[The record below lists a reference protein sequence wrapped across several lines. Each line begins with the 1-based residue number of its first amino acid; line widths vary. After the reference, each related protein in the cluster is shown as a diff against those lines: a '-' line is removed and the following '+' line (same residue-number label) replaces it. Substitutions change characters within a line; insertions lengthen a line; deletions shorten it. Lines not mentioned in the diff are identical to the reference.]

1 MDNCKIFGMF
11 LFILFLNHVHGQ
23 TSSNIRQLYTD
34 IFTSYQPSI
43 VPNSDFSAPL
53 QITISPYLM
62 TITQFQEVEE
72 TLDVALGLIANW
84 VDDGFSWTP
93 SSYGNAEYIIVPHT
107 DVWTPKFVLVNSVE
121 TYEPLAGEND
131 IFATVYSNGTMSIAY
146 GDVLSSKCTANI
158 YKFPFDSQTCHLQFA
173 VWGITSNDIT
183 IVANPMSLAF
193 YNENSNWKLDSYSSK
208 SIVENG
214 YSMLIL
220 TMTIKRVPLYYVIMV
235 ALPTNMFFVLN
246 PLVFL
251 LPVESGERLGLAMTI
266 LLSYAIFLTMV
277 QTSIPASSN
286 PMSVLLIIMIV
297 TIVISGITAGV
308 TIYIAALYHRE
319 PHVKMNSFWKFI
331 GTRLPWS
338 RRHTPVRPL
347 TKNGAKGDII
357 SSPIETNITWQEVC
371 HALDTL
377 MMVILYANIF
387 IINCAF
393 FIAVS

>member
-1 MDNCKIFGMF
+1 M
-11 LFILFLNHVHGQ
+11 
-23 TSSNIRQLYTD
+23 RQLYTD

-43 VPNSDFSAPL
+43 LPNSDFSAPL
-53 QITISPYLM
+53 QITLSPYLM

-72 TLDVALGLIANW
+72 TLDVALGLICTW

-121 TYEPLAGEND
+121 TYEPLAGDND
-131 IFATVYSNGTMSIAY
+131 IFATIYSNGTMSIVY
-146 GDVLSSKCTANI
+146 GDVLSSK
-158 YKFPFDSQTCHLQFA
+158 L
-173 VWGITSNDIT
+173 
-183 IVANPMSLAF
+183 
-193 YNENSNWKLDSYSSK
+193 
-208 SIVENG
+208 
-214 YSMLIL
+214 
-220 TMTIKRVPLYYVIMV
+220 
-235 ALPTNMFFVLN
+235 
-246 PLVFL
+246 
-251 LPVESGERLGLAMTI
+251 
-266 LLSYAIFLTMV
+266 
-277 QTSIPASSN
+277 
-286 PMSVLLIIMIV
+286 
-297 TIVISGITAGV
+297 TIVISGITAAV

-357 SSPIETNITWQEVC
+357 SSSIEESITWQEVC

-393 FIAVS
+393 LIAVA